1 MTSSKPINKIAMPR
15 INRISASDHIADAL
29 RTAIVDGVMPAS
41 EPLKQDEIAAR
52 FQVSKIPVREALKRL
67 EAEGLVTFVQNRG
80 AVVAIMST
88 EEIGEYIDIRAV
100 LEAKAA
106 ELSAPRVTDGT
117 LELAARNL
125 DRFRKEDSPREWAN
139 LNWYFHSTLYR
150 DADRPILMA
159 ELRTLYN
166 KLERYIR
173 TLLAL
178 HYGETPKTHVEHA
191 AILEAFARRDA
202 KAASEL
208 TRAHVLDGG
217 ATLIKHLNSHRRIG
231 E

>member
-1 MTSSKPINKIAMPR
+1 MLPSKPINDIALPQ
-15 INRISASDHIADAL
+15 INRISASDHVATAL
-29 RTAIVDGVMPAS
+29 RNAIVDGVMPAG

-88 EEIGEYIDIRAV
+88 EEIGEYLDIRCV

-106 ELSAPRVTDGT
+106 ELSAPHVTQGT
-117 LELAARNL
+117 LELAQRYL
-125 DRFRKEDSPREWAN
+125 DTFKEEDSPREWAN

-150 DADRPILMA
+150 DANRPILMG

-178 HYGETPKTHVEHA
+178 HQGETPKTHIEHA
-191 AILEAFARRDA
+191 AILEAFSRRDA
-202 KAASEL
+202 KAASDL
-208 TRAHVLDGG
+208 TRTHVLDGG
-217 ATLIKHLNSHRRIG
+217 ATLIKHLNSHRHIG
-231 E
+231 D

>member
-1 MTSSKPINKIAMPR
+1 MTDPMPLHKIAMPQ
-15 INRISASDHIADAL
+15 INRVSASDHIADAL
-29 RTAIVDGVMPAS
+29 RGAIVDGLIPVG

-67 EAEGLVTFVQNRG
+67 EAEGLVTFIQNRG

-88 EEIGEYIDIRAV
+88 EEIGEYLDIRAV
-100 LEAKAA
+100 LEGKAA
-106 ELSAPRVTDGT
+106 ELSAPNITPGT
-117 LELAARNL
+117 LELAADYL
-125 DRFRKEDSPREWAN
+125 DKFRQETSPREWAN
-139 LNWYFHSTLYR
+139 LNWYFHATLYR
-150 DADRPILMA
+150 DANRPILMT

-178 HYGETPKTHVEHA
+178 NHAETPKTHCEHA
-191 AILEAFARRDA
+191 AILDAFARRDA
-202 KAASEL
+202 KAAAEL
-208 TRAHVLDGG
+208 TRSHVLDGG
-217 ATLIKHLNSHRRIG
+217 ATLIKHLNNHRRIG